1 MLIFFIH
8 GVAESKVKFAEP
20 LKALIQKEFSQ
31 KEQILPHF
39 HSGFYADILNNKGKI
54 WNFIHQD
61 LDKFKQENPYVN
73 TEDILRG
80 QELRQ
85 GFISDF
91 VGDAFTY
98 LNYERGEKIRQ
109 SITEHL
115 EDFIKNHSQE
125 KELHIVAHSMG
136 TVILWDM
143 LFSDKFP
150 TDDAGLKFRSLINE
164 KVKLKSITTMGSP
177 VILFNMLLGIETE
190 QVKLKC
196 KSQEYPLRWV
206 NIIHS
211 SDMVAYPI
219 SSSLEIKQD
228 SNIAITDKFIIDNAN
243 NLEGSVRQIAN
254 GIKTVSDITSID
266 KVLDLGAIAA
276 GAADAHIGYWNCPKT
291 AKMITDHILGNEE
304 KIINLVIKRLEKVPG
319 MTTVFHGVTENI
331 GKIIPETKKMW
342 DDIFNP
348 IDPIR
353 EAFPLADGSGRLTF
367 RDNLAQTPHVT
378 LYDAKNQCQ
387 FRGYVGPIHAGGLRE
402 EIKYVKQ
409 KYGKKSTN

>member
-1 MLIFFIH
+1 MLVLFIH
-8 GVAESKVKFAEP
+8 GVAEYQVKFAEP
-20 LKALIQKEFSQ
+20 LKTLIQKEFSQ
-31 KEQILPHF
+31 RGQKLPHF
-39 HSGFYADILNNKGKI
+39 HSGFYADIINNKGKI

-61 LDKFKQENPYVN
+61 VEKCKQENPYIN

-98 LNYERGEKIRQ
+98 LSHERGAKIRQ

-115 EDFIKNHSQE
+115 EDFIKNHSEE
-125 KELHIVAHSMG
+125 KELHIIAHSMG

-143 LFSDKFP
+143 LFSDKFANG
-150 TDDAGLKFRSLINE
+150 DAAFKFRSLINE

-177 VILFNMLLGIETE
+177 VILFNMLLGIEAE

-196 KSQEYPLRWV
+196 KLQEYPLRWL

-219 SSSLEIKQD
+219 SSSLEIKAD
-228 SNIAITDKFIIDNAN
+228 SNLSVTDKFIVDNAN
-243 NLEGSVRQIAN
+243 NLEGSVRKIINLPA
-254 GIKTVSDITSID
+254 IKTVGDITSIN
-266 KVLDLGAIAA
+266 KILDLGAIAA
-276 GAADAHIGYWNCPKT
+276 GAADAHIGYWNCPQT

-304 KIINLVIKRLEKVPG
+304 KIINLVIKKLEKVPG

-331 GKIIPETKKMW
+331 GKTFPGTKNIM
-342 DDIFNP
+342 DLFNP
-348 IDPIR
+348 VHPIT
-353 EAFPLADGSGRLTF
+353 EAFRFADRSGRLSL

-378 LYDAKNQCQ
+378 LYDSQNKCQ
-387 FRGYVGPIHAGGLRE
+387 FRGYVGLIHANGLRE
-402 EIKYVKQ
+402 EIQYIKQ
-409 KYGKKSTN
+409 RYGK

>member
-20 LKALIQKEFSQ
+20 LKTLIQKEFSQ
-31 KEQILPHF
+31 KEQTLPHF

-73 TEDILRG
+73 TEDVLRG

-98 LNYERGEKIRQ
+98 LNSERGAKIRQ

-115 EDFIKNHSQE
+115 EDFIKNHSEE

-177 VILFNMLLGIETE
+177 VILFNMLLGIDTE

-196 KSQEYPLRWV
+196 KSQKYSLRWL

-211 SDMVAYPI
+211 SDMIAYPI
-219 SSSLEIKQD
+219 SSSLEIKEG
-228 SNIAITDKFIIDNAN
+228 SNLFVTDKFIIDNAN
-243 NLEGSVRQIAN
+243 NLESSVRQIAN
-254 GIKTVSDITSID
+254 FPGIKTVIDITSIN

-276 GAADAHIGYWNCPKT
+276 GAADAHIGYWNCHQT
-291 AKMITDHILGNEE
+291 AKMITDHILDNEE
-304 KIINLVIKRLEKVPG
+304 KIINLVIKRLEKVLG
-319 MTTVFHGVTENI
+319 MTSLGILGSLEKNIPGTE
-331 GKIIPETKKMW
+331 EY
-342 DDIFNP
+342 FN
-348 IDPIR
+348 
-353 EAFPLADGSGRLTF
+353 FLDGSGHLKL
-367 RDNLAQTPHVT
+367 RDNIAQVPHV
-378 LYDAKNQCQ
+378 YIYNNQGQ
-387 FRGYVGPIHAGGLRE
+387 FKFGGYVGLIHASGLRKE
-402 EIKYVKQ
+402 VQAIQQ
-409 KYGKKSTN
+409 KYCQKSD